1 MWRQEVLHA
10 GKKTLFV
17 SCGIPFPGWASD
29 HLEFDALPDTVFVI
43 LETVPPPFPGWR
55 QRLAISSV
63 AFSVSSTHCGEPDL
77 ERCYGVRATCGYA
90 CERAPTTDDDWSTSA
105 RAADGHATF
114 SFSSN
119 GFIPRWIR
127 SLCIP
132 GPVLNK
138 ESKINSL

>member
-10 GKKTLFV
+10 GKKNVVRVVRNSFSRV
-17 SCGIPFPGWASD
+17 SEWSLRVRRPSRHGVRYFGD
-29 HLEFDALPDTVFVI
+29 G
-43 LETVPPPFPGWR
+43 PPPFPGWR

-105 RAADGHATF
+105 RAAGGHATF